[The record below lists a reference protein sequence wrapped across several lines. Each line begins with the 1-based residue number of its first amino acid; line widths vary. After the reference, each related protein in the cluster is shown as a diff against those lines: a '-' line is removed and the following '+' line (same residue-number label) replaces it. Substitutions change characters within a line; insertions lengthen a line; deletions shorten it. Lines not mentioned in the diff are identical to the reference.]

1 MTMEKLR
8 GDMTAFVNSLY
19 EEERKVLVFGEG
31 SVGAPVM
38 MIGEAPG
45 EQESL
50 QGRPFVGKAGKNL
63 DELLELSGI
72 DRGELYITNAVKFRP
87 TKRSAAGNWVNRA
100 PTREEVE
107 LFLPFLKRELQLVG
121 PELIV
126 TLGNTPLKALL
137 GPKATI
143 GEVHGRMLQWGET
156 ALYPLYHPASLI
168 YNRSLRPVYE
178 ADVRRLG
185 EWMRNGQ

>member
-1 MTMEKLR
+1 MQKLR
-8 GDMTAFVNSLY
+8 SEMTEFIKKLY
-19 EEERKVLVFGEG
+19 VDEQKLLVFGEG
-31 SVGAPVM
+31 SENARVIL
-38 MIGEAPG
+38 IGEAPG
-45 EQESL
+45 EQETIA
-50 QGRPFVGKAGKNL
+50 GRPFVGKAGKNL